1 MTDKY
6 GWVWQ
11 ERGTR
16 DWFWI
21 EKKGEKYFS
30 SSWITCIDAVLMLQG
45 RKPAPETDIE
55 VEDISRFQPVSP
67 DIIEMMMRAIGESEA
82 WGVP

>member
-1 MTDKY
+1 
-6 GWVWQ
+6 
-11 ERGTR
+11 
-16 DWFWI
+16 
-21 EKKGEKYFS
+21 
-30 SSWITCIDAVLMLQG
+30 MLQG